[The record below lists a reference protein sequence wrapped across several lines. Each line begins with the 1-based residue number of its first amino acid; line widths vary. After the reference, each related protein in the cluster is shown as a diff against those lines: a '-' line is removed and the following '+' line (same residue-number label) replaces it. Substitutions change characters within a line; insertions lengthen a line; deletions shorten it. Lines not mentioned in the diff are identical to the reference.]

1 APFTHIHHSTV
12 AELFYPQLRG
22 PIDALSSAIEA
33 RERML
38 QDNRCSDAYRDLNFS
53 VDPMARLPLELQ
65 SDIFLRCIPD
75 SSPGNTTGSTTKP
88 NPTAPPMVFMAVS
101 RMWRDIALATPR
113 LWAALRMELLP
124 RSENF
129 VELCRRWMKRAG
141 PYPLTLAFHGD
152 LIVDR
157 HVSDLLDEF
166 SKQLHH
172 LSFHVAPTAV
182 GEDRDYGVP
191 CGFRVQYAHFVALYS
206 GWSKSFG

>member
-1 APFTHIHHSTV
+1 
-12 AELFYPQLRG
+12 
-22 PIDALSSAIEA
+22 
-33 RERML
+33 ML
-38 QDNRCSDAYRDLNFS
+38 QDNRCSDAYRDLNLL
-53 VDPMARLPLELQ
+53 VDPIARLPLELQ

-75 SSPGNTTGSTTKP
+75 PSPDNMKTKP
-88 NPTAPPMVFMAVS
+88 DPNVPPMVFMAVS

-129 VELCRRWMKRAG
+129 VELCRRWMKRACC
-141 PYPLTLAFHGD
+141 YPLTLAFHGD

-166 SKQLHH
+166 SMQLHH

-191 CGFRVQYAHFVALYS
+191 CGFRVQYAHFVTLAGLRVLAKCRGIASHWLRDMALSLQCTTSAHAHWVLPIDDIFYYC
-206 GWSKSFG
+206 